1 MMELG
6 LLLLSIVIMFLLV
19 VMWMVDRSN
28 LQDTIYKYERKI
40 SCMEKEKYHIYSKL
54 DELKSMLKNKG
65 ILK

>member
-6 LLLLSIVIMFLLV
+6 LLLLSIVIMFIIV

-40 SCMEKEKYHIYSKL
+40 SYLEKEKYHIYSKI
-54 DELKSMLKNKG
+54 DDLKSILKNRG